1 MSRHLLSWFEQRRK
15 TKTLELA
22 KDQILKSINTA
33 TELEKAVLAFANNN
47 RRAAEDAIQRLFNEE
62 VEIDELRRAVFS
74 ELTKGTLPVK
84 YREDLKTLVGFLD
97 RLADFVKDA
106 ARSIQILLVSRSQ
119 LPQDL
124 MDIYIAATK
133 TLVDCTKYLSTSIE
147 MLGVDVAQ
155 ANAFAQKVYDT
166 EERIDDYQ
174 VQSKR
179 VFFNHSDEISTP
191 TFLILR
197 DFIESIES
205 SADMCA
211 DAADLIQVLASG
223 ETAR

>member
-1 MSRHLLSWFEQRRK
+1 QRRK
-15 TKTLELA
+15 TRTLELA

-33 TELEKAVLAFANNN
+33 TELEKAVLAFANND
-47 RRAAEDAIQRLFNEE
+47 RRATEDAIERLFNEE

-106 ARSIQILLVSRSQ
+106 ARSIQILLESRRSI
-119 LPQDL
+119 PKDL
-124 MDIYIAATK
+124 MDINVAAT
-133 TLVDCTKYLSTSIE
+133 TALVDCTKCLGTSIE
-147 MLGVDVAQ
+147 MLGTDVTQ
-155 ANAFAQKVYDT
+155 ANAFAQKVYDA

-174 VQSKR
+174 VQSKQ
-179 VFFNHSDEISTP
+179 VFFNHIDEVATP